1 MPGIHGD
8 SGLRIVPASRLLG
21 DNIKNH
27 EDETLGSIKDIMLDT
42 SSGEIAYVIL
52 AAGGILGIGEKLLAV
67 PWYALEPD
75 VDAGCLRLNIDK
87 ESLKEAPGFDKDD
100 WPDMSS
106 LSWGRRIHDYFSST
120 GYRDQ

>member
-1 MPGIHGD
+1 MPGISGD
-8 SGLRIVPASRLLG
+8 SGLRIVSASGLLG
-21 DNIKNH
+21 NDIRNY
-27 EDETLGSIKDIMLDT
+27 EDEELGSIKDIMLDT

-75 VDAGCLRLNIDK
+75 RDARCLRLSIDK

-106 LSWGRRIHDYFSST
+106 LSWGRRIHDYFSSA
-120 GYRDQ
+120 GYRD